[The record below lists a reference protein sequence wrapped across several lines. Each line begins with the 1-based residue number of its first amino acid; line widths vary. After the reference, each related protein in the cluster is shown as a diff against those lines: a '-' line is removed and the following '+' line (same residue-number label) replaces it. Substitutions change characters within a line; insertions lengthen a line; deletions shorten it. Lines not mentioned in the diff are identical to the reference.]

1 MHAKYYGN
9 ANLIVYTRGG
19 NRQCFNIQPTTKHL
33 RRIETCSNRQPSAKP
48 QCATRLCQK
57 EEVPEPKAESTPSDV
72 PVLLA
77 PMELADDALLP
88 NMSLLSSLPVAAQ
101 TETKS
106 VDVHMHLLLVQTCS
120 SPRSCCFHYQSLQEK
135 RKDTS
140 WSTSTMVNRTHSCQ
154 ESSRFA
160 SQGAALPSILF
171 RIHVRDDTAC
181 PALLDK

>member
-1 MHAKYYGN
+1 MSTPGEATDN
-9 ANLIVYTRGG
+9 ASIYN
-19 NRQCFNIQPTTKHL
+19 QPQSTYRHVE
-33 RRIETCSNRQPSAKP
+33 RCSNRQPSAKP
-48 QCATRLCQK
+48 RCATRLCQK
-57 EEVPEPKAESTPSDV
+57 EEVPEPKAESTPSEV
-72 PVLLA
+72 PVLLP

-154 ESSRFA
+154 ELSRFA
-160 SQGAALPSILF
+160 SHGLPSILF
-171 RIHVRDDTAC
+171 RIHVRADTA
-181 PALLDK
+181 